1 MATKKELFNVKGVEM
16 TAHEKIVFDKVVE
29 LARPVSYKEIA
40 KECNISEKSACATLA
55 RLNATKGV
63 LKKNEPIKVTT
74 YEINEDID

>member
-16 TAHEKIVFDKVVE
+16 TAHEKMVFDKVVE

-55 RLNATKGV
+55 R
-63 LKKNEPIKVTT
+63 
-74 YEINEDID
+74 

>member
-16 TAHEKIVFDKVVE
+16 TAHEKMVFDKVVE

-55 RLNATKGV
+55 RLNSTKGV
-63 LKKNEPIKVTT
+63 LKKNEPIKITT